1 MPQEQEQRHVYY
13 DSDLNIE
20 AYNLSGIVQKFPN
33 HFHEYYVIGFIEGGR
48 RHLWC
53 RDREYD
59 LSHGDLILFNP
70 RETHRCAPI
79 NGEILDYRAVN
90 IPQGAMDRAVR
101 DISGRQYVARFT
113 QPVVFQSEIAESLA
127 ALYTSIVDR
136 APRLEKEE
144 AFYFLLEQVLTEYSQ
159 PYAEAESEVP
169 DCKIR
174 MVCDYLEAHYDEN
187 VALADLAEMAEL
199 SSSWLLHLF
208 TRQTGV
214 SPYRYLQSLR
224 VQKAKELLE
233 QGLVPIEAAAA
244 AGFSDQSHFSRFF
257 KDFIGLTPKQ
267 YQRIFAAA
275 SDAKCGKG
283 AAMQAD
289 PEQDGEAAACGPFGP
304 ASKPFEPASKPAGS
318 KEPRHAQESAQSQ
331 DAEQPGRYAGDVI
344 RIYDTGG
351 AL

>member
-1 MPQEQEQRHVYY
+1 MPQEQEQRHVCY

-53 RDREYD
+53 RDQEYD
-59 LSHGDLILFNP
+59 LSRGDLILFNP
-70 RETHRCAPI
+70 RDTHRCAPI
-79 NGEILDYRAVN
+79 SGEILDYRAVN
-90 IPQGAMDRAVR
+90 IPQDAMDRAVR
-101 DISGRQYVARFT
+101 DIAGSQYTARFT
-113 QPVVFQSEIAESLA
+113 QPVVFQSEITQSLA
-127 ALYTSIVDR
+127 ALYNSIVDQ

-144 AFYFLLEQVLTEYSQ
+144 AFYLLLEQILTEYSR
-159 PYAEAESEVP
+159 PCGEAEKDAP
-169 DCKIR
+169 DGKIS
-174 MVCDYLEAHYDEN
+174 MICDYLETHYDEN
-187 VALADLAEMAEL
+187 VALSDLAEMAEL
-199 SSSWLLHLF
+199 SRSWLLHLF

-233 QGLVPIEAAAA
+233 QGVAPVDAAAA

-267 YQRIFAAA
+267 YQRIFTA
-275 SDAKCGKG
+275 SGQLSD
-283 AAMQAD
+283 
-289 PEQDGEAAACGPFGP
+289 
-304 ASKPFEPASKPAGS
+304 EPVPI
-318 KEPRHAQESAQSQ
+318 RH
-331 DAEQPGRYAGDVI
+331 
-344 RIYDTGG
+344 TGG